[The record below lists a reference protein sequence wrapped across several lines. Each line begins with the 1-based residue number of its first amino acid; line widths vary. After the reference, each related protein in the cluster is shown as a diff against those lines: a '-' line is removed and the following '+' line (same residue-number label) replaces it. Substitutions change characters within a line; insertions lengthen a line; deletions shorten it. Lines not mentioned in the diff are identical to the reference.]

1 MNDGLVSLREASTPH
16 AAQRREALQTSPPV
30 FGAPIPYS
38 PGLGAS
44 TPNGGTKHPATCLSL
59 PVWGLPP
66 LKLPCFRG
74 SHPPSSPGLGVR
86 SLDLGLPFPQ
96 APSWGPSSPGLGALT
111 F

>member
-1 MNDGLVSLREASTPH
+1 MNDGLVCLREASTPH
-16 AAQRREALQTSPPV
+16 AAQRREALQTSSPV
-30 FGAPIPYS
+30 FGAPILYS

-44 TPNGGTKHPATCLSL
+44 TPNGLSL

-96 APSWGPSSPGLGALT
+96 APSWGPSSPGLGALA

>member
-1 MNDGLVSLREASTPH
+1 MNDGLVCLREASTLH
-16 AAQRREALQTSPPV
+16 AAQRREALQTSPLV